1 MESQHFLCKEQK
13 QRYLIDWKIAKTL
26 KVENSKDIKSA
37 DSRSPTHDTYP
48 VATVRRTGRIL
59 SIETNAVF

>member
-1 MESQHFLCKEQK
+1 M
-13 QRYLIDWKIAKTL
+13 DWKIAKTL